1 VSTLSILIQHSLGIP
16 SSKIGRRNKGNENKK
31 GRGQISLFANE
42 IILYQDLKNSYLSKH
57 LQQSSKIQNQFTKI
71 SSLSVHPQWTKFI
84 GKEFHLQYAQKK
96 KKTLVIN
103 LTKDVKDLYNENYK
117 LLKKEIVEY
126 YRRWKDLPCS

>member
-1 VSTLSILIQHSLGIP
+1 MNKVYRERIP
-16 SSKIGRRNKGNENKK
+16 
-31 GRGQISLFANE
+31 
-42 IILYQDLKNSYLSKH
+42 
-57 LQQSSKIQNQFTKI
+57 FTI
-71 SSLSVHPQWTKFI
+71 CS
-84 GKEFHLQYAQKK
+84 KK